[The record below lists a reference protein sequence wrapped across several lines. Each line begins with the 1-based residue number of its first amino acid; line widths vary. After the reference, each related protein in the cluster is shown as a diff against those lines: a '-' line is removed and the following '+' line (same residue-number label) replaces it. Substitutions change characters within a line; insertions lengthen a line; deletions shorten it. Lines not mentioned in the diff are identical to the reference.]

1 MSGDALREDGHVF
14 PYLRVRDKVALIG
27 VSTATATPPF
37 MASGFFGPNQAR
49 RFERLLKETGER
61 GLFRV
66 VMIHHPPIRGATANY
81 KRMIGIR
88 RFHAAIHMD
97 GAELV
102 LHGHTHLNTT
112 YWIEGRTGRVP
123 VVGIASGS
131 QSFGGRKPPAAYN
144 LFQIA
149 GQRGGWTLRKERFG
163 LTADGETFAK
173 EDEEVLLG

>member
-1 MSGDALREDGHVF
+1 
-14 PYLRVRDKVALIG
+14 
-27 VSTATATPPF
+27 
-37 MASGFFGPNQAR
+37 
-49 RFERLLKETGER
+49 
-61 GLFRV
+61 
-66 VMIHHPPIRGATANY
+66 MIHHPPIRGATANY

-112 YWIEGRTGRVP
+112 YWIEEQPGRVP

-163 LTADGETFAK
+163 LTGRWRDLREGRRGSAAGLTSPAQAGARNRIVHGFNPAFAGISAAP
-173 EDEEVLLG
+173 VLHRRR